1 MDQNVI
7 DLYDQYTHSSM
18 GRIEFLKRLAKL
30 AGGMAAAN
38 AILPFI
44 EVDDTVPGL
53 VAGDEPGLI
62 SEHMA
67 FEGPDGKIMAYIAR
81 PADDIKR
88 GGVVVVHE
96 NRGLN
101 THIEDVARRLAMA
114 GFIAVAPDALSPLGG
129 TPGDRDEAR
138 SMIGRLDRGATL
150 RLFLSAL
157 KLLRDHPQGNG
168 KVGCVGFCWGG
179 GMVNQLAVSDASL
192 NAAVSF
198 YGRQAA
204 AADVSNIKAHLM
216 LHYAGLDRR
225 INAGIDTYR
234 EALDRHKIDYDL
246 YLYDGVNHAF
256 HNDTAPTRYN
266 EAAAKLAWKR
276 TVELFDKTLM

>member
-18 GRIEFLKRLAKL
+18 GRIDFLRRLAKL
-30 AGGMAAAN
+30 AGGVVAAN
-38 AILPFI
+38 AMLPLI
-44 EVDDTVPGL
+44 EVDDAGPGL
-53 VAGDEPGLI
+53 VTVDETGLI
-62 SEHMA
+62 LEHTSFA
-67 FEGPDGKIMAYIAR
+67 GPDGEIMAYTAR
-81 PADDIKR
+81 PAGNKQR

-101 THIEDVARRLAMA
+101 AHIEDVARRLAKA

-129 TPGDRDEAR
+129 TPGDRDKAR
-138 SMIGRLDRGATL
+138 SMIGGLDRAATL
-150 RLFLSAL
+150 RLFLAAL
-157 KLLRDHPQGNG
+157 QMLRDHAQGNG

-179 GMVNQLAVSDASL
+179 GMVNQLAVNDPRL

-198 YGRQAA
+198 YGRQAD
-204 AADVSNIKAHLM
+204 AADVAKIKARLM

-225 INAGIDTYR
+225 INAGIDGYR
-234 EALDRHKIDYDL
+234 AALDQHKIDYDL
-246 YLYDGVNHAF
+246 FMYDGANHAF
-256 HNDTAPTRYN
+256 HNDTAPTRYD

-276 TVELFDKTLM
+276 TLELFGKTLI